1 VASKNDFTE
10 EQWHV
15 LQWAISNSITFVSM
29 SDRGFW
35 DTFKEAS
42 GVAKVIAAA
51 RAESDNQLVRD
62 LASDLKAGRDKEA
75 MANPADVAGGVT
87 ERLAEAAA
95 LVAEKAPEDLE
106 AFKAFILSIS
116 EAAAE
121 AADGVAPAEAGAID
135 KIRAA
140 LG

>member
-1 VASKNDFTE
+1 MASKVDFTE
-10 EQWHV
+10 AEWQV
-15 LQWAISNSITFVSM
+15 LQWALSNSIAFVSM
-29 SDRGFW
+29 ADRGFW

-51 RAESDNQLVRD
+51 RTESDNALVRD

-75 MANPADVAGGVT
+75 MANPADIAAGVT
-87 ERLAEAAA
+87 ERVAEAAA

-106 AFKAFILSIS
+106 AFKAFIVSIA

-121 AADGVAPAEAGAID
+121 AADGVAPTEAGALE
-135 KIRAA
+135 KIKAA